1 MAVTMMCHYDGDEG
15 WKQTHMYV
23 SPQTVTLLIF
33 ADRIPH
39 CFYYL
44 MQWKFLKKA
53 VNVCFCWQF

>member
-44 MQWKFLKKA
+44 MQ
-53 VNVCFCWQF
+53 